1 MITEQEKIVDHY
13 STEQGAQAWHPEEEL
28 LHDYGS
34 NSLAFFGLA
43 PENRHFLTLDGA
55 GLVNYRLVSNVAVV
69 LGDPVCSSEAYEQV
83 TQSFLDFCAHQK
95 WHVAFYQA
103 ASEHLAAYRARNL
116 HAFKMGE
123 EAILYPQTFTLRGS
137 AMANVRIS
145 SRRAE
150 RDGVT
155 PHWYQGVP
163 PREVMR
169 QLEQVSS
176 AWLEHKTGSHAAETG
191 FSTGRLD
198 EVIES
203 AERAD
208 AIAHLSV
215 PFHNPPRAVP
225 RLVTGV
231 ATTSAGTAC
240 AFVTFTPIYG
250 GVTPE
255 TTTPGN
261 QSSSQGWG
269 WSLDLM
275 RRVPDAPPGVMELL
289 LVRALE
295 RFPSCGALVVSFC
308 LVALADTSQE
318 MTPVERKLVSLA
330 TDGLHMMEHRE
341 TLFNFKQKFQP
352 SWQSRYLVTNTTLA
366 LPKIA
371 LAVLRLRN
379 YSGGG
384 VARLLRG
391 SDKPRGMTRCA
402 T

>member
-1 MITEQEKIVDHY
+1 
-13 STEQGAQAWHPEEEL
+13 
-28 LHDYGS
+28 
-34 NSLAFFGLA
+34 
-43 PENRHFLTLDGA
+43 
-55 GLVNYRLVSNVAVV
+55 VV
-69 LGDPVCSSEAYEQV
+69 LGDPVCAPEVGEQV
-83 TQSFLDFCAHQK
+83 TQSFLDVCARHH
-95 WHVAFYQA
+95 WSVAFYQA
-103 ASEHLAAYRARNL
+103 SPAYLATYHALGLRAW
-116 HAFKMGE
+116 KMGE
-123 EAILYPQTFTLRGS
+123 EAILSPQTFTLQGS
-137 AMANVRIS
+137 AMANVRTS
-145 SRRAE
+145 ARRAE
-150 RDGVT
+150 RDAVRIS
-155 PHWYQGVP
+155 WYEGVP
-163 PREVMR
+163 PSEVMQ

-176 AWLEHKTGSHAAETG
+176 AWLEHKAGSHAGETG

-198 EVIES
+198 GVIEN

-208 AIAHLSV
+208 AIALLSV

-225 RLVTGV
+225 RLVSGV
-231 ATTSAGTAC
+231 ATTSAGTAR

-250 GVTPE
+250 GVTPG
-255 TTTPGN
+255 TTTSSN
-261 QSSSQGWG
+261 QSSGQGWG

-275 RRVPDAPPGVMELL
+275 RRVPDASPGVMELL

-295 RFPSCGALVVSFC
+295 RFQSCGAHVVSFG

-330 TDGLHMMEHRE
+330 TDGLHLMQHRE

-352 SWQSRYLVTNTTLA
+352 SWQSRYLVTNTRLS

-391 SDKPRGMTRCA
+391 SDKP
-402 T
+402 